1 MTLATG
7 GSKTRELATTLELAT
22 SLELATYL
30 ELANMFLLVLTFAAR
45 GSAFLGAIE
54 IDARA
59 DWCEVGAAN
68 LRVRVGSAPQCRA
81 MSVEEFQIC
90 LDGEVSSK

>member
-7 GSKTRELATTLELAT
+7 DSKTRELTTTRELAT
-22 SLELATYL
+22 SLELDTTL

-54 IDARA
+54 IDER
-59 DWCEVGAAN
+59 CVGARRVQHRGASRN
-68 LRVRVGSAPQCRA
+68 LLMV
-81 MSVEEFQIC
+81 
-90 LDGEVSSK
+90 GEVIS